1 MEGTNVQSVC
11 ISNAKSKNS
20 APFPCIC
27 FFPVTFFLHSSLQAV
42 SITGSSLLSDVKFIP
57 VVSLPSVVDK
67 LWSSGSKA
75 VWRCCCYGW
84 APVLISQLPVARSIW
99 SVSCTV
105 GTVAVFN
112 ITCMFHAWNLSFSF
126 WNSCSAEAG
135 WPVWLCS
142 KSSGARSSPPHAEVW
157 KPTAARSADTLCIGK
172 SAGFQQIFFLQARRL
187 HSKVPEYFAFWKV
200 SGRGLVPMRYWI
212 PTKSAWSVGTLPRW
226 IFEIVPWVFN

>member
-142 KSSGARSSPPHAEVW
+142 NRVQGLTAPHPMQRCESPQLLDLLTHFVLEKVLVFSKSFSFRPGGCIPKCQSILLFEKFQGEVW
-157 KPTAARSADTLCIGK
+157 FQCDTEFPL
-172 SAGFQQIFFLQARRL
+172 
-187 HSKVPEYFAFWKV
+187 KVHEV
-200 SGRGLVPMRYWI
+200 
-212 PTKSAWSVGTLPRW
+212 
-226 IFEIVPWVFN
+226 

>member
-1 MEGTNVQSVC
+1 MAWTLLELFSAVTPWWAQRHIFLMGARSSVSTDEKVVLNACAYLLYVKEKKNNTKNHGSSMEGTNVQSVC

-20 APFPCIC
+20 APFPCIF

-105 GTVAVFN
+105 GTVAVFKYHLHVPCLEFVLLLLKQLFCWSRV
-112 ITCMFHAWNLSFSF
+112 TCLAL
-126 WNSCSAEAG
+126 
-135 WPVWLCS
+135 
-142 KSSGARSSPPHAEVW
+142 
-157 KPTAARSADTLCIGK
+157 
-172 SAGFQQIFFLQARRL
+172 QQ
-187 HSKVPEYFAFWKV
+187 
-200 SGRGLVPMRYWI
+200 
-212 PTKSAWSVGTLPRW
+212 
-226 IFEIVPWVFN
+226 